1 MYSTVDMVWDKLEAQ
16 MRKVRDKDKSR
27 RKAGG
32 DTVRMDVISVNEDTA
47 GKRTSTIQ
55 QTDHYEPKPMVIEE
69 AALQLEKTGN
79 EFLVFLNAENERVNV
94 IYRRKT
100 GDFGLIDPG
109 V

>member
-1 MYSTVDMVWDKLEAQ
+1 
-16 MRKVRDKDKSR
+16 MRKIRDKDKSK

-32 DTVRMDVISVNEDTA
+32 ETVRMDVISLEEDTS
-47 GKRTSTIQ
+47 GRRTSNIQ
-55 QTDHYEPKPMVIEE
+55 QTDHYEPKPMVAEE

-94 IYRRKT
+94 IYRRT
-100 GDFGLIDPG
+100 AGDFGLIDPG